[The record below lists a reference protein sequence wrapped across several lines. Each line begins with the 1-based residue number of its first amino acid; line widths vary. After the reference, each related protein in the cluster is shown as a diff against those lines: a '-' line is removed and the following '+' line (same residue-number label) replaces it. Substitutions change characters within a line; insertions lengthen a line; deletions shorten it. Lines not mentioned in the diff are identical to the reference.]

1 MIMEVLAGI
10 LALLIA
16 AAGWYYL
23 FYSRAAQNLSA
34 IEGNESNRRR
44 VFLRRT
50 NGFLMCALAVVFYIG
65 VAALARSDLKL
76 FVWMMFAV
84 LALMAALLV
93 FGLIDLRLTH
103 ALRKQIRR
111 DRDEPPPSR

>member
-1 MIMEVLAGI
+1 MEILAGI

-16 AAGWYYL
+16 AAGWYYM

-34 IEGNESNRRR
+34 IEGGDVNRRR
-44 VFLRRT
+44 VILRRI

-65 VAALARSDLKL
+65 VAALARRDIKL
-76 FVWMMFAV
+76 FAGMMFAV

-103 ALRKQIRR
+103 ALRKQLRR
-111 DRDEPPPSR
+111 DRDDPPHTP